1 MAEKIA
7 HTLHPEK
14 LDDTPEWSAVE
25 VSEDVLVA
33 DKWQGNTIDRSEMR
47 MLGRVQVLRVRPPFS
62 EEVKDASRT
71 LPTAILWGAGLN
83 AVLGYLCVFT
93 LCFTMTDIPQLLD
106 SSTGFPFLQLFYD
119 VTGSNAATAVMAAI
133 IIITLIMAVVSEV
146 ATASRQIWAFSRD
159 DGLPFSKHL
168 RRVRPG
174 WNIPL
179 NALWVSFGFGIL
191 IALINLGSSV
201 ALNAIVSLT
210 ISALISSYIVS
221 IGCLVSKRL
230 RGESLPPSRFSL
242 GKYGLAINIIA
253 LVFLCPLFIFC
264 FFPTATP
271 VDKETM
277 NWAVAMF
284 GGITVFASLW
294 YVLAA
299 KAIYRPPVLIQNR
312 DLQEVSEKSIREVR
326 GEKI

>member
-1 MAEKIA
+1 M
-7 HTLHPEK
+7 
-14 LDDTPEWSAVE
+14 
-25 VSEDVLVA
+25 
-33 DKWQGNTIDRSEMR
+33 
-47 MLGRVQVLRVRPPFS
+47 
-62 EEVKDASRT
+62 
-71 LPTAILWGAGLN
+71 
-83 AVLGYLCVFT
+83 
-93 LCFTMTDIPQLLD
+93 PQ
-106 SSTGFPFLQLFYD
+106 
-119 VTGSNAATAVMAAI
+119 
-133 IIITLIMAVVSEV
+133 
-146 ATASRQIWAFSRD
+146 
-159 DGLPFSKHL
+159 
-168 RRVRPG
+168 VRPG

-179 NALWVSFGFGIL
+179 NALWVSLGFGIF

-230 RGESLPPSRFSL
+230 RGEPLPPSRFSL

-253 LVFLCPLFIFC
+253 LLFLCPLFVFC
-264 FFPTATP
+264 FFPLATP

-277 NWAVAMF
+277 NWAIAMF

-312 DLQEVSEKSIREVR
+312 DLQEVSEKNAHQVRE
-326 GEKI
+326 EKL